1 VPWINNELRILMKK
15 RDLAL
20 KTSLRSKL
28 NTDFLIYKGL
38 RNKVVSE
45 LRKAKV
51 TYYTN
56 LIDSSKG
63 INNSLW
69 KHLNNLTNK
78 SNKHKKITELNIN
91 GKSITDSATI
101 ANEFNSY
108 FVQSV
113 EQLSKD
119 FQPVDHFNLSLRD
132 TTTDSSS
139 YEEPR
144 SYWLH
149 PLHHPLKETAQHEV
163 EIISSIMNCSL
174 GYGIYNTIQK
184 TFLKL
189 LVCTPRLHL
198 FTEIQ

>member
-45 LRKAKV
+45 LRKTKV

-78 SNKHKKITELNIN
+78 SNKQIN
-91 GKSITDSATI
+91 KSNKNHRT
-101 ANEFNSY
+101 
-108 FVQSV
+108 
-113 EQLSKD
+113 
-119 FQPVDHFNLSLRD
+119 
-132 TTTDSSS
+132 
-139 YEEPR
+139 
-144 SYWLH
+144 
-149 PLHHPLKETAQHEV
+149 
-163 EIISSIMNCSL
+163 
-174 GYGIYNTIQK
+174 
-184 TFLKL
+184 
-189 LVCTPRLHL
+189 
-198 FTEIQ
+198 

>member
-1 VPWINNELRILMKK
+1 LTLDDVEECCNSLTTAITCLMEKFTKQIKLKKKDYTVPWINNELRILMKK

-78 SNKHKKITELNIN
+78 SNKH
-91 GKSITDSATI
+91 ITDSATI
-101 ANEFNSY
+101 ADELNSSL
-108 FVQSV
+108 VQSV

-132 TTTDSSS
+132 TTTDSF
-139 YEEPR
+139 YI
-144 SYWLH
+144 
-149 PLHHPLKETAQHEV
+149 KEV
-163 EIISSIMNCSL
+163 SGKKSCR
-174 GYGIYNTIQK
+174 YN
-184 TFLKL
+184 
-189 LVCTPRLHL
+189 
-198 FTEIQ
+198 